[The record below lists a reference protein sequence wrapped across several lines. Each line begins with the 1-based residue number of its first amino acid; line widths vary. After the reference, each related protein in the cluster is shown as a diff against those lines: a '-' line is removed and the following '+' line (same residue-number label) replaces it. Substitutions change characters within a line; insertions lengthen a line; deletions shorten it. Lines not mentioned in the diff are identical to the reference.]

1 MASELRV
8 SGAGFINAAVKQMPY
23 FTWKEEGLSQDCAS
37 LAAMA
42 ARFEEA
48 AKLMRRMAAEG
59 FEVERVN
66 GCQQITHPNPDVFKA
81 YGFINEE
88 KAEKQLDLI
97 IETN

>member
-1 MASELRV
+1 
-8 SGAGFINAAVKQMPY
+8 
-23 FTWKEEGLSQDCAS
+23 
-37 LAAMA
+37 
-42 ARFEEA
+42 
-48 AKLMRRMAAEG
+48 MRRMAAEG